1 MKAIEGI
8 TGMARPAE
16 HIAGPTGCWVHYD
29 IVQNPEDENG
39 NITWTYDGIWFDSG
53 EHEQVQAGNVPGG
66 EPWTEPLHKIF
77 RNAQHRRTDD
87 LYNVAYRNK
96 RTADELSVALW
107 SAYIT
112 ALDQWNEAVSALA
125 STFSTEVPDL
135 PAMP

>member
-77 RNAQHRRTDD
+77 RNAVHRRTDD
-87 LYNVAYRNK
+87 LYNMAYRNK
-96 RTADELSVALW
+96 RSSSTADW
-107 SAYIT
+107 DAYIS
-112 ALDQWNEAVSALA
+112 ALDTWNSDVSALA
-125 STFSTEVPDL
+125 TDYSTTVPEL
-135 PAMP
+135 PNVP

>member
-1 MKAIEGI
+1 M
-8 TGMARPAE
+8 
-16 HIAGPTGCWVHYD
+16 HYN
-29 IVQNPEDENG
+29 IVQSMDEDEHDV
-39 NITWTYDGIWFDSG
+39 WTYDGLWFEVG
-53 EHEQVQAGNVPGG
+53 EHENVERGILPVG
-66 EPWTEPLHKIF
+66 EVWTAETHLIF
-77 RNAQHRRTDD
+77 RTAQHRRTDD
-87 LYNVAYRNK
+87 LYNLAYRKK

>member
-87 LYNVAYRNK
+87 LYNLAYRKK
-96 RTADELSVALW
+96 RTAANPEAWAAYIDEL
-107 SAYIT
+107 
-112 ALDQWNEAVSALA
+112 DEWNTAVSALK
-125 STFSTEVPDL
+125 TGFSVDVPAL
-135 PAMP
+135 PVMP